1 MAYETGGIMN
11 LVRWSSILAIICAG
25 IFGCES
31 ALYILLINHL
41 DVPLSISVGRHT
53 VSLGPGQS
61 VKLLY
66 PSTQSPDY
74 GMLRI
79 TVRECDL
86 SYRMPNRYPE
96 FPSPTVKGIIPL
108 QIDPDLKLYAML
120 PGSTAVSNTYVD
132 FSRSGIFP
140 LAALKRECHS

>member
-1 MAYETGGIMN
+1 MKLA
-11 LVRWSSILAIICAG
+11 RWSAILAIICAG

-41 DVPLSISVGRHT
+41 DAPLSISVGRHT
-53 VSLGPGQS
+53 VSVGPGQS

-66 PSTQSPDY
+66 PGMQSPEY

-79 TVRECDL
+79 AVRECDL
-86 SYRMPNRYPE
+86 SYRMPNVSPE
-96 FPSPTVKGIIPL
+96 FPSPIVKGVIPL

-120 PGSTAVSNTYVD
+120 PGTTAVSNAYVN